1 MPQCQQGNC
10 PSFSYPLPVISQV
23 ASLIGSSSVLFC
35 GVLSR
40 NMEDFSAFQAF
51 TVITAVL
58 SCGCM
63 LYTGFHSESRFD
75 NKGSE
80 SDAMCSADQTSLQSA
95 FSFSMLRTLMGQIL
109 ANRDFQVFVVMNFF
123 QVFMLAFLNNFTMI
137 FAEHL
142 IPPDVLPSLAKS
154 IMYGAGFICPQVL
167 FPQWLRD
174 KRING
179 SCSTGKIMS

>member
-1 MPQCQQGNC
+1 MF
-10 PSFSYPLPVISQV
+10 SFISQV

-35 GVLSR
+35 GVLSN
-40 NMEDFSAFQAF
+40 NMENFSAFQSFAVF
-51 TVITAVL
+51 IAVL

-63 LYTGFHSESRFD
+63 LYTGFHSETRFD

-80 SDAMCSADQTSLQSA
+80 CSALSSDEASHKPPV
-95 FSFSMLRTLMGQIL
+95 SFSMLRTLMWDIL
-109 ANRDFQVFVVMNFF
+109 TNNDFQVFVCMNFF
-123 QVFMLAFLNNFTMI
+123 QVFMLAFFNNFTMI

-167 FPQWLRD
+167 SNTGWSDTTVNMPQNFRGVCTKKNHILS
-174 KRING
+174 I
-179 SCSTGKIMS
+179 SIFT